1 MRAEY
6 AAGSR
11 SNCACGV
18 RAKSPILGAG
28 ALVLVLSSA
37 SAVRAQCTVIGP
49 LASSPSAS
57 TVAVAVAGVS
67 ASAGALVSSIYSAN
81 TAFLNQSNA
90 FIGSP
95 DNPQP
100 DRQGGGVWPRG
111 VGGHLTAG
119 TTPTTPNINS
129 AGPLPLSITC
139 QTRTLSDFT
148 DFQFPPTIASP
159 NT

>member
-6 AAGSR
+6 ADGSR

-95 DNPQP
+95 DEPQP
-100 DRQGGGVWPRG
+100 DQPGGCVWARG
-111 VGGHLTAG
+111 VGGHLSSSTPATAG
-119 TTPTTPNINS
+119 NKS
-129 AGPLPLSITC
+129 FGGHLPSILGC
-139 QTRTLSDFT
+139 NTRRLDDFL
-148 DFQFPPTIASP
+148 AVRL
-159 NT
+159 